1 MAEPT
6 LPQPKPAPTDSV
18 IDDKDLYLAFRL
30 MKAKDFDG
38 AGARLKE
45 GVAKARSQKNTTSE
59 GLYLSAMGVLF
70 KLKRDFK
77 ESYKYYQQAERLLPD
92 DNSVKIISATL
103 LIQEFK
109 QHDTAIRK
117 LKKVL
122 ESAPGDIA
130 IAHHA
135 LALLGVAYLST
146 AKKPQAKQVLE
157 EILKQDFTKL
167 SSSAYVNYKFPET
180 CVAKNFELEL
190 CLEYLRKASSLAD
203 LRRES
208 SYKHVISQLIA
219 QIENLKKPKK

>member
-1 MAEPT
+1 MSDPI
-6 LPQPKPAPTDSV
+6 

-30 MKAKDFDG
+30 MKTKDF
-38 AGARLKE
+38 AGAETRLKE
-45 GVAKARSQKNTTSE
+45 GIAKARLQNNPTSE

-122 ESAPGDIA
+122 ESAPGDVA
-130 IAHHA
+130 IRHHA
-135 LALLGVAYLST
+135 LALLGIAYLAT
-146 AKKPQAKQVLE
+146 AKKNQAKEILE
-157 EILKQDFTKL
+157 EVLRQDFGKL
-167 SSSAYVNYKFPET
+167 TSSAYVNYKFPEI
-180 CVAKNFELEL
+180 CVAKNFETDL
-190 CLEYLRKASSLAD
+190 CLEYLRKASALAD
-203 LRRES
+203 LRKES
-208 SYKHVISQLIA
+208 GYKHVISQLIS
-219 QIENLKKPKK
+219 QIENLKKS